1 MHEPMSQA
9 ESVLGAALRD
19 LADALD
25 DFARAS
31 FQNAD
36 SLLRRFIYVLDSE
49 PLAGFLNAVLPPV
62 TFDEW
67 WAQAQ
72 ATGGSV
78 VGSGSLHWP
87 ADRAERVA
95 LQVALCREIAN
106 GKIRFID
113 FIHKFCYPGYNSLSA
128 HVQKFS
134 EIILQPLSRDIERL
148 TEHRPLP
155 TFLIDAMGK
164 LPTSGDTTLDG
175 LLDDAIRKF
184 RDSAPASRREAVERL
199 WDAWERIKSLDA
211 SSDKRLSVQILLD
224 GATAEPQFRKLLE
237 AESRTLTDI
246 GNHFIIRHF
255 ETNRTQIAVVEHYDY
270 LFHRLYALI
279 HLLLFSRDNR
289 SDA

>member
-1 MHEPMSQA
+1 M
-9 ESVLGAALRD
+9 
-19 LADALD
+19 
-25 DFARAS
+25 
-31 FQNAD
+31 
-36 SLLRRFIYVLDSE
+36 
-49 PLAGFLNAVLPPV
+49 
-62 TFDEW
+62 
-67 WAQAQ
+67 
-72 ATGGSV
+72 

-95 LQVALCREIAN
+95 LQVTLCREIAN

-113 FIHKFCYPGYNSLSA
+113 FSHKYCYPGYNSLSA
-128 HVQKFS
+128 HVQKFA
-134 EIILQPLSRDIERL
+134 EVILQPLSRDIERL

-155 TFLIDAMGK
+155 PFLIDAMGK
-164 LPTSGDTTLDG
+164 LPTSGDATLDG
-175 LLDDAIRKF
+175 LLDDATRKF

-211 SSDKRLSVQILLD
+211 SNDKRLSVQILLD
-224 GATAEPQFRKLLE
+224 GAAAEPQFRKLLE
-237 AESRTLTDI
+237 AEARTLTDI
-246 GNHFIIRHF
+246 GNHFHIRHF